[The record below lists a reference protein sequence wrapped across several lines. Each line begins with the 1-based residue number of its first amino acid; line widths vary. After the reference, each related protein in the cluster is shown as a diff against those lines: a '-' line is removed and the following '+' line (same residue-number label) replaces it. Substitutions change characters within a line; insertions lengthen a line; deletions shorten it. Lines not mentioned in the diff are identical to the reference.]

1 MYWMSRDQRV
11 RDNWALTYAQQLAT
25 RHRSP
30 LAVVFC
36 LAPSFLGAT
45 QRHFSFMLKGLR
57 DVDKVL
63 KELSIPFIL
72 LHGDC
77 TKEIPAFVK
86 EHNVS
91 QLITDF
97 SPLRVGRE
105 WREKVTAACK
115 DTLVYEVDA
124 HNVVPVWIAS
134 DKQEVGARTIRKKI
148 EDKANDY
155 LEPFPDPQVQVTPW
169 PNSCTTIDWSKE
181 LELIDKSTDQSVGEV
196 DWIVPGEVAARAF
209 MNAFLEKRMKGY
221 ASDRN
226 DPTKTALSNLSPYL
240 HFGRM

>member
-1 MYWMSRDQRV
+1 M
-11 RDNWALTYAQQLAT
+11 
-25 RHRSP
+25 
-30 LAVVFC
+30 
-36 LAPSFLGAT
+36 
-45 QRHFSFMLKGLR
+45 
-57 DVDKVL
+57 L

-97 SPLRVGRE
+97 SPLRVGAIRASTFPCSLHSELGRE

-148 EDKANDY
+148 EGNTSINLA
-155 LEPFPDPQVQVTPW
+155 LE
-169 PNSCTTIDWSKE
+169 
-181 LELIDKSTDQSVGEV
+181 
-196 DWIVPGEVAARAF
+196 
-209 MNAFLEKRMKGY
+209 Y
-221 ASDRN
+221 
-226 DPTKTALSNLSPYL
+226 
-240 HFGRM
+240 